1 MKVRRN
7 FVALPDEVSSTEVYD
22 AVSMTQPDMSM
33 SVKEIVEQFAFI
45 GDTPLGMMTY
55 QEPTLRDDEALL
67 GGALDLDGLDIAELE
82 ELSTS
87 LMERAEYLRSQRP
100 ADSAA
105 AQQPDVGVQP
115 VSPESA
121 VK

>member
-55 QEPTLRDDEALL
+55 QEPTLRDDESLL
-67 GGALDLDGLDIAELE
+67 GGSLDLDGLDIAELE

-87 LMERAEYLRSQRP
+87 LMERAEYLRSQKP